1 MISTSNRE
9 LIIELLL
16 NTKGTFEF
24 SNNYDDGIIP
34 FLNEIWDLRSM
45 PSEDQ
50 RFNNAEQDV
59 IQHTINNDDWD
70 LKYLFIDRLKL
81 LENDE
86 KFTKF
91 LETFLLPKFQNNPI
105 DVFNL
110 TEKINEILESDGLT
124 LATISYNDDFPVL
137 ELNKLDVLE
146 RPSDIPINKIP
157 FFSLPYPYK
166 PVYKFINELNV
177 DNDKPKCHFILVADN
192 WDDFHHET
200 TFWLVYF
207 DNGNKNI
214 IGEVKIG
221 NSQNLKTIDE
231 LPNEFFSLNDK
242 FVSLGQSEDY
252 YKNLSTLF
260 GNMITSVLYS
270 LKDAAFFSEISDE
283 FENFDLFKKSLIR
296 EDSAERM
303 HRIAKPMI
311 HGVDLENLYSFK
323 YNFYPKYAD
332 TSVPVPFNFSADTYL
347 PQRMIA
353 LIGKNGAGKTQLLT
367 SLPLDIAN
375 KNSKA
380 LLPHIPVYSKVIAVS
395 YSTFD
400 NFALPKKTSDFNY
413 VYCGLRDEQ
422 GNVRSKKGQLQ
433 KFHNTW
439 KKIEKQK
446 RLDKWKKVISNFL
459 EIELIELFIKSAPEE
474 PEKLYFDK
482 VGFSEARN
490 SFSSGQSIVLF
501 VISEIVANIRLDS
514 LLLFDEPETHL
525 HPNAIS
531 QLMNG
536 IAELVSEFESYCI
549 IATHSPIII
558 QEMFSRD
565 VLVISREENV
575 PSVKNIGIESFG
587 ENLSIIT
594 EEVFG
599 NRTIPKFY
607 ETTIKNLVKRFKTYD
622 RVLEIMKNGNLPLSL
637 NVRLYLQNLVDNN
650 AKN

>member
-1 MISTSNRE
+1 M
-9 LIIELLL
+9 
-16 NTKGTFEF
+16 
-24 SNNYDDGIIP
+24 
-34 FLNEIWDLRSM
+34 
-45 PSEDQ
+45 
-50 RFNNAEQDV
+50 
-59 IQHTINNDDWD
+59 
-70 LKYLFIDRLKL
+70 
-81 LENDE
+81 
-86 KFTKF
+86 
-91 LETFLLPKFQNNPI
+91 
-105 DVFNL
+105 
-110 TEKINEILESDGLT
+110 
-124 LATISYNDDFPVL
+124 
-137 ELNKLDVLE
+137 
-146 RPSDIPINKIP
+146 
-157 FFSLPYPYK
+157 
-166 PVYKFINELNV
+166 
-177 DNDKPKCHFILVADN
+177 
-192 WDDFHHET
+192 
-200 TFWLVYF
+200 
-207 DNGNKNI
+207 
-214 IGEVKIG
+214 
-221 NSQNLKTIDE
+221 
-231 LPNEFFSLNDK
+231 
-242 FVSLGQSEDY
+242 
-252 YKNLSTLF
+252 
-260 GNMITSVLYS
+260 
-270 LKDAAFFSEISDE
+270 
-283 FENFDLFKKSLIR
+283 
-296 EDSAERM
+296 
-303 HRIAKPMI
+303 
-311 HGVDLENLYSFK
+311 
-323 YNFYPKYAD
+323 
-332 TSVPVPFNFSADTYL
+332 
-347 PQRMIA
+347 
-353 LIGKNGAGKTQLLT
+353 
-367 SLPLDIAN
+367 
-375 KNSKA
+375 
-380 LLPHIPVYSKVIAVS
+380 
-395 YSTFD
+395 
-400 NFALPKKTSDFNY
+400 
-413 VYCGLRDEQ
+413 
-422 GNVRSKKGQLQ
+422 
-433 KFHNTW
+433 
-439 KKIEKQK
+439 EKQK

>member
-24 SNNYDDGIIP
+24 SKNYDDGIIP
-34 FLNEIWDLRSM
+34 FLNEIWDLRTM
-45 PSEDQ
+45 PSEDR

-91 LETFLLPKFQNNPI
+91 LETFLLPKFQSDPT
-105 DVFNL
+105 DVFHL
-110 TEKINEILESDGLT
+110 TEKINEILETDKLT
-124 LATISYNDDFPVL
+124 LAIISYDGDFPVL

-157 FFSLPYPYK
+157 FYSLPYHQIPLYK
-166 PVYKFINELNV
+166 SIKEINV
-177 DNDKPKCHFILVADN
+177 DSDKPKCHFILVADN
-192 WDDFHHET
+192 WDDFYHKT
-200 TFWLVYF
+200 KFCLVYF
-207 DNGNKNI
+207 DNGNKHI

-221 NSQNLKTIDE
+221 NSQNIKTIDE
-231 LPNEFFSLNDK
+231 LPSEFFSLNEN

-283 FENFDLFKKSLIR
+283 YENLDLFKKSLIR

-323 YNFYPKYAD
+323 YNFHPKYAD
-332 TSVPVPFNFSADTYL
+332 TSVPVTFNFSADKCL

-353 LIGKNGAGKTQLLT
+353 LIGKNGSGKTQLLT

-375 KNSKA
+375 KNSNA

-400 NFALPKKTSDFNY
+400 NFTLPKKTSDFNY

-459 EIELIELFIKSAPEE
+459 DIELIELFIKSTPEE
-474 PEKLYFDK
+474 PEKLYFDR

-565 VLVISREENV
+565 VLVISREENI
-575 PSVKNIGIESFG
+575 PSIKNIGIESFG

-607 ETTIKNLVKRFKTYD
+607 ERTIKHLVKRFKTYD

-637 NVRLYLQNLVDNN
+637 NVRLYLQNLVDND

>member
-16 NTKGTFEF
+16 NTKGAFEF
-24 SNNYDDGIIP
+24 SKNYDDGIIP
-34 FLNEIWDLRSM
+34 FLNEIWDLRTM
-45 PSEDQ
+45 PSEDR

-91 LETFLLPKFQNNPI
+91 LEKFLLPKFQSDPS
-105 DVFNL
+105 DVFHL
-110 TEKINEILESDGLT
+110 TEKINEILETDKLT
-124 LATISYNDDFPVL
+124 LATISYDGDFPVL

-157 FFSLPYPYK
+157 FYSLPYSNIPLYK
-166 PVYKFINELNV
+166 SIKEIIT
-177 DNDKPKCHFILVADN
+177 DSDKPKCHFILVADN
-192 WDDFHHET
+192 WDDFYHKT
-200 TFWLVYF
+200 TFCLVYF
-207 DNGNKNI
+207 DNGSKYI
-214 IGEVKIG
+214 IGDVKIG
-221 NSQNLKTIDE
+221 NSQNIKTIDE
-231 LPNEFFSLNDK
+231 MPSEFFSLNEN

-283 FENFDLFKKSLIR
+283 YENLDLFKKSLIR

-323 YNFYPKYAD
+323 YNFHPKYAD
-332 TSVPVPFNFSADTYL
+332 TSVPVTFNFSADKYL

-375 KNSKA
+375 KNSNA

-400 NFALPKKTSDFNY
+400 NFTLPKKTSDFNY

-459 EIELIELFIKSAPEE
+459 EIELIELFIKSTPEE
-474 PEKLYFDK
+474 PEKLYFDR

-565 VLVISREENV
+565 VLVISREENI
-575 PSVKNIGIESFG
+575 PSIKNIGIESFG

-607 ETTIKNLVKRFKTYD
+607 ERTIKHLVKRFKTYD

-637 NVRLYLQNLVDNN
+637 NVRLYLQNLVDND

>member
-1 MISTSNRE
+1 M
-9 LIIELLL
+9 
-16 NTKGTFEF
+16 
-24 SNNYDDGIIP
+24 
-34 FLNEIWDLRSM
+34 
-45 PSEDQ
+45 
-50 RFNNAEQDV
+50 
-59 IQHTINNDDWD
+59 
-70 LKYLFIDRLKL
+70 
-81 LENDE
+81 
-86 KFTKF
+86 
-91 LETFLLPKFQNNPI
+91 
-105 DVFNL
+105 
-110 TEKINEILESDGLT
+110 
-124 LATISYNDDFPVL
+124 
-137 ELNKLDVLE
+137 
-146 RPSDIPINKIP
+146 
-157 FFSLPYPYK
+157 
-166 PVYKFINELNV
+166 
-177 DNDKPKCHFILVADN
+177 
-192 WDDFHHET
+192 
-200 TFWLVYF
+200 VYF

-231 LPNEFFSLNDK
+231 LPSEFFSLNEK
-242 FVSLGQSEDY
+242 FVSLGQSADY

-270 LKDAAFFSEISDE
+270 LKDASFFSEISDE

-323 YNFYPKYAD
+323 YNFHPKYAD
-332 TSVPVPFNFSADTYL
+332 TSVLVSFNFSGDEYL

-400 NFALPKKTSDFNY
+400 NFTLPKKTSDFNY

-474 PEKLYFDK
+474 PEKLYFDR

-536 IAELVSEFESYCI
+536 IAELVNEFESYCI

-565 VLVISREENV
+565 VLVISREENI

-637 NVRLYLQNLVDNN
+637 NVRLYLQNLVDHN